1 MATRN
6 GHRGFVDGGGS
17 DLARN
22 GFYGMARAVPD
33 LRTAVPEPTMATTA
47 DTAAGQER
55 PLADPTDAFRAEV
68 RDWLAANFPAS
79 LRGNDNGM
87 SAIEGPSE
95 PSADEEAWRHAIGAK
110 GWGVPTWPKDYGGG
124 GLSRAEARVLQDEMA
139 RAGAWNPIGGMGVM
153 MFGPTLLEYGTE
165 AQKREHI
172 PAIARGEVRWC
183 QGYSEPG
190 AGSDLAS
197 LQCFAEDRGDHYL
210 VNGQKTWTSGGQWA
224 DKCFA
229 LVRTDRTKKHEG
241 ISFLLID
248 MKSPGVEVKP
258 IRLISGSSPF
268 CETFF
273 TDVRVPKGNLV
284 GREGEGWTIGKRLLQ
299 HERSSLS
306 GGGSS
311 SKLLGGRPV
320 SETAKEYRGVD
331 GEGRV
336 ADPDLRMRIVRHE
349 MDGRAFALTLRRAAI
364 EAKSNQGPSAASSI
378 MKNVGA
384 RVVQDR
390 AELGIEIM
398 GMNGLGW
405 EGEGF
410 SDEELHQTRAW
421 LWGKAVSIYGGS
433 SEIQNNVIAK
443 RILGMLDHQ

>member
-1 MATRN
+1 MA
-6 GHRGFVDGGGS
+6 S
-17 DLARN
+17 
-22 GFYGMARAVPD
+22 
-33 LRTAVPEPTMATTA
+33 
-47 DTAAGQER
+47 AAELDVSVN
-55 PLADPTDAFRAEV
+55 PLDAFRAEA
-68 RDWLAANFPAS
+68 REWLAANFPPT
-79 LRGNDNGM
+79 LKGKDNPL
-87 SAIEGPSE
+87 SAIDAPSE
-95 PSADEEAWRHAIGAK
+95 LSAEEVAWKKAMGDK
-110 GWGVPTWPKDYGGG
+110 GWGVPTWPAQYGGG
-124 GLSRAEARVLQDEMA
+124 GLDRAQARVLQEEMG
-139 RAGAWNPIGGMGVM
+139 RVGAWNPIGGMGVM
-153 MFGPTLLEYGTE
+153 MFGPTLLEYGNE
-165 AQKREHI
+165 AQKSEHI
-172 PAIARGEVRWC
+172 RAIAKGEVRWC

-197 LQCFAEDRGDHYL
+197 LQMFAEDKGDHYV

-229 LVRTDRTKKHEG
+229 LVRTDKSKKHEG

-248 MKSPGVEVKP
+248 MTSPGVEVKP

-273 TDVRVPKGNLV
+273 SDVKVPKENLV

-299 HERSSLS
+299 HERQNLS
-306 GGGSS
+306 GGGSAARRMFAG
-311 SKLLGGRPV
+311 KPV
-320 SETAKEYRGVD
+320 SALAKEYRGTD
-331 GEGRV
+331 EQGRV
-336 ADPDLRMRIVRHE
+336 ADSDLRMRIVRHE
-349 MDGRAFALTLRRAAI
+349 MDLRAFSLTLRRAAL
-364 EAKSNQGPSAASSI
+364 ESKSNQGPSAATSI

-384 RVVQDR
+384 RITQDR
-390 AELGIEIM
+390 AELAIEIM

-410 SDEELHQTRAW
+410 TEDELTQTRTW

>member
-1 MATRN
+1 MAT
-6 GHRGFVDGGGS
+6 
-17 DLARN
+17 
-22 GFYGMARAVPD
+22 
-33 LRTAVPEPTMATTA
+33 
-47 DTAAGQER
+47 AAE
-55 PLADPTDAFRAEV
+55 LDAPTDPLVAFRAEA
-68 RDWLAANFPAS
+68 RDWLAANFPKS
-79 LRGNDNGM
+79 LAHQDAGL
-87 SAIEGPSE
+87 SALEGPSD
-95 PSADEEAWRHAIGAK
+95 PSADEAAWTKAMGDK
-110 GWGVPTWPKDYGGG
+110 GWGVPTWPRAYGGG

-139 RAGAWNPIGGMGVM
+139 RIGAWNPIGGMGVM

-165 AQKREHI
+165 EQKQEHI
-172 PAIARGEVRWC
+172 PRIARNEVRWC

-190 AGSDLAS
+190 AGSDLAA
-197 LQCFAEDRGDHYL
+197 LQMFAEDKGDHYL

-229 LVRTDRTKKHEG
+229 LVRTDKTRKHEG

-248 MKSPGVEVKP
+248 MDSPGVEVKP
-258 IRLISGSSPF
+258 IRLISGASPF

-273 TDVRVPKGNLV
+273 TNVQVPKGNLV

-306 GGGSS
+306 GGGGSAGR
-311 SKLLGGRPV
+311 LLAGKPLSQV
-320 SETAKEYRGVD
+320 AKDYRGTD
-331 GEGRV
+331 GEGRLS
-336 ADPDLRMRIVRHE
+336 DTDLRMRLVRHE
-349 MDGRAFALTLRRAAI
+349 MDTRAFMLTLRRAAL
-364 EAKSNQGPSAASSI
+364 EAKSNSGPSAATSI

-384 RVVQDR
+384 RVTQDR
-390 AELGIEIM
+390 AELGVEIM

-410 SDEELHQTRAW
+410 TEAELAQTRTW

-433 SEIQNNVIAK
+433 SEIQNNIVAK

>member
-1 MATRN
+1 MA
-6 GHRGFVDGGGS
+6 S
-17 DLARN
+17 
-22 GFYGMARAVPD
+22 
-33 LRTAVPEPTMATTA
+33 
-47 DTAAGQER
+47 AAELDAPVN
-55 PLADPTDAFRAEV
+55 PLDSFRQEV
-68 RDWLAANFPAS
+68 RDWLAENFPAS
-79 LRGNDNGM
+79 LKGKDNAM
-87 SAIEGPSE
+87 SAVDGPSE
-95 PSADEEAWRHAIGAK
+95 ASPEEEAWKKAVGEK
-110 GWGVPTWPKDYGGG
+110 GWGVPAWPKQYGGG
-124 GLSRAEARVLQDEMA
+124 GLDRAQVRVLQEEMG
-139 RAGAWNPIGGMGVM
+139 RVGAWNPVGGMGVM

-165 AQKREHI
+165 EQKSQHI
-172 PAIARGEVRWC
+172 PAIANGTIRWC

-197 LQCFAEDRGDHYL
+197 LQMFAEDKGDHYL

-229 LVRTDRTKKHEG
+229 LVRTDKSKKHEG
-241 ISFLLID
+241 ISFMLID
-248 MKSPGVEVKP
+248 MDAEGVEVKP

-273 TDVRVPKGNLV
+273 TNVKVPKENLV

-306 GGGSS
+306 GGGSARMFAG
-311 SKLLGGRPV
+311 KPIGTL
-320 SETAKEYRGVD
+320 AKEYRGTD
-331 GEGRV
+331 EQGRV
-336 ADPDLRMRIVRHE
+336 SDSDLRMRIVRHD
-349 MDGRAFALTLRRAAI
+349 MDSRAFALTLRRAAL
-364 EAKSNQGPSAASSI
+364 EAKSNQGPSAATSI

-384 RVVQDR
+384 RITQDR
-390 AELGIEIM
+390 AELSIEIM

-410 SDEELHQTRAW
+410 SEDEIGQTRTW

-433 SEIQNNVIAK
+433 TEIQNNVIAK